1 MTEMDETHNDEWL
14 DQQLRDAAPY
24 IDDDGFTARVLQRL
38 PAPSRQRQS
47 LRAVILIGMAMLASM
62 LAYVLSDSGRFV
74 NVALERFAMLP
85 MLWIFAVAL
94 GTGILVTTVGVIAAI
109 SKTSE
114 LQS

>member
-1 MTEMDETHNDEWL
+1 MDETNRDEWL

-38 PAPSRQRQS
+38 PAPSQRRQS
-47 LRAVILIGMAMLASM
+47 FRAVILIGMAVLASM

-74 NVALERFAMLP
+74 NVALERLGMLP
-85 MLWIFAVAL
+85 MLWLFAIAL
-94 GTGILVTTVGVIAAI
+94 GSGILVTSVGVIAAI

-114 LQS
+114 SQ

>member
-1 MTEMDETHNDEWL
+1 MTKMDETNRDEWL

-38 PAPSRQRQS
+38 PAPSRRRQS
-47 LRAVILIGMAMLASM
+47 FRAVILIGMAVLASM

-74 NVALERFAMLP
+74 NVALERLGMLP
-85 MLWIFAVAL
+85 MLWLFAIAL
-94 GTGILVTTVGVIAAI
+94 GSGILVTSVGVIAAI

-114 LQS
+114 SQ